1 MALAPV
7 DYTPPDRIG
16 KLTDSELDEFLAAP
30 WNARL
35 ATITPAD
42 SPYIVPVWF
51 EFDSDDRVFYVIA
64 RSRSAYVDHI
74 QYSPAVAMHIADDV
88 HLEHT
93 RVLVEGTAEILAG
106 PVVPED
112 NDRLRDMVVRMSRK
126 YMGEPG
132 PEYAERTMS
141 RPRYFIRI
149 TPIRWQSWTGRE
161 WAPRYREE

>member
-1 MALAPV
+1 MPRAPL
-7 DYTPPDRIG
+7 DYAPPDKTG
-16 KLTDSELDEFLAAP
+16 SLTESELDEFLAAP

-35 ATITPAD
+35 ATVTPD
-42 SPYIVPVWF
+42 GTPYIVPVWF
-51 EFDSDDRVFYVIA
+51 EFDTQARVFYVVA

-74 QYSPAVAMHIADDV
+74 QHSPAVALHIADDV

-93 RVLVEGTAEILAG
+93 RLLVEGAAEILAG
-106 PVVPED
+106 PVVPAAD
-112 NDRLRDMVVRMSRK
+112 DRLRRMVNTMARK

-141 RPRYFIRI
+141 RPRYLIRI
-149 TPIRWQSWTGRE
+149 TPKRWQSWTGRE

>member
-1 MALAPV
+1 MPIAPL
-7 DYTPPDRIG
+7 DYTPPDKIG

-35 ATITPAD
+35 ATITPD
-42 SPYIVPVWF
+42 DTPYIVPVWF
-51 EFDSDDRVFYVIA
+51 EFDSDDRVFYVVA
-64 RSRSAYVDHI
+64 RSRSAYVDHM
-74 QYSPAVAMHIADDV
+74 QNSPAVAMHIADDV

-93 RVLVEGTAEILAG
+93 RVLIEGTAEILAG
-106 PVVPED
+106 PVIPED
-112 NDRLRDMVVRMSRK
+112 DDQLRDMVVSMARK

-141 RPRYFIRI
+141 RPRYLIRI
-149 TPIRWQSWTGRE
+149 TPTRWQSWTGRE